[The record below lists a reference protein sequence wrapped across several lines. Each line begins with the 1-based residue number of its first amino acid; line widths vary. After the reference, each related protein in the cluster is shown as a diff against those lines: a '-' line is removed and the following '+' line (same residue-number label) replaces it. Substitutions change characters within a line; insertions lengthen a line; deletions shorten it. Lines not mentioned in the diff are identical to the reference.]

1 MEYKHET
8 AWLPFF
14 KLIVAYSSV
23 NLSFLSLLTE
33 TLLVLWRNH
42 ESFQPEVHPKE
53 ELSSSIL
60 QHELL
65 SWES

>member
-8 AWLPFF
+8 VWLPFF
-14 KLIVAYSSV
+14 KLIAAYSSV
-23 NLSFLSLLTE
+23 NLSFLSLLTK
-33 TLLVLWRNH
+33 TLLVLGRNH

-53 ELSSSIL
+53 ELSSLIL